1 MIYSRTKGACEPGA
15 MTADDQFRPARK
27 GLFSKWLVC
36 YENHNTNNKERNL
49 QLVWK
54 TWTQMN
60 ISLSHTWNAKHS
72 RLFCLIRKKKF
83 GVCISI
89 ETDLHIT
96 LSGKA
101 PNTHL
106 QRRGPRLT
114 LCPRRRCSS
123 GVEKL
128 RLTQTHGTLQNRHVK
143 SQARESHWKKNRDV
157 VQREDKAAARTVHH
171 QCNLCSFRCVTKE
184 NAFLFA

>member
-1 MIYSRTKGACEPGA
+1 M
-15 MTADDQFRPARK
+15 
-27 GLFSKWLVC
+27 
-36 YENHNTNNKERNL
+36 NTNEHLPFTYLECQAL
-49 QLVWK
+49 QTILLDK
-54 TWTQMN
+54 
-60 ISLSHTWNAKHS
+60 
-72 RLFCLIRKKKF
+72 KKKF
-83 GVCISI
+83 FGVCTSI

-96 LSGKA
+96 LFGKA
-101 PNTHL
+101 PDTHL

-157 VQREDKAAARTVHH
+157 VQREDKATARTVHH
-171 QCNLCSFRCVTKE
+171 QYNLCSFRCDKGKCISFWLE
-184 NAFLFA
+184 DFAQQTDSPCE

>member
-1 MIYSRTKGACEPGA
+1 MVYSRTKGACEPGA

-49 QLVWK
+49 QLVCR

-72 RLFCLIRKKKF
+72 RSFCLIRKKTLWRLHF
-83 GVCISI
+83 Y
-89 ETDLHIT
+89 ETDLHKTIT
-96 LSGKA
+96 GNA
-101 PNTHL
+101 PDTHL
-106 QRRGPRLT
+106 QRMGPRLT

-128 RLTQTHGTLQNRHVK
+128 QLTQTHGTLQNRHVK

-157 VQREDKAAARTVHH
+157 VQREDK
-171 QCNLCSFRCVTKE
+171 
-184 NAFLFA
+184 